1 MTTTTTNRSCTPKKF
16 YTSFKPQFNTEQKC
30 NDMGKVY
37 YDLGYGYF
45 CSSDQDDCGD
55 TYYQLILYDENKYYY
70 DYTIVPKVPIN

>member
-1 MTTTTTNRSCTPKKF
+1 
-16 YTSFKPQFNTEQKC
+16 
-30 NDMGKVY
+30 MGKVY

>member
-1 MTTTTTNRSCTPKKF
+1 METKKF
-16 YTSFKPQFNTEQKC
+16 YTSFRPQFNTEQKC

-55 TYYQLILYDENKYYY
+55 TYYQLILSEVSGDIYDALHWQKKRNI
-70 DYTIVPKVPIN
+70 TT